1 VWAIK
6 WFEMG
11 MDTSMSSNQTD
22 NAEQV
27 REQLERASRELAASR
42 LQLAAKLEEV
52 SRQLSDSHAN

>member
-1 VWAIK
+1 
-6 WFEMG
+6 MG